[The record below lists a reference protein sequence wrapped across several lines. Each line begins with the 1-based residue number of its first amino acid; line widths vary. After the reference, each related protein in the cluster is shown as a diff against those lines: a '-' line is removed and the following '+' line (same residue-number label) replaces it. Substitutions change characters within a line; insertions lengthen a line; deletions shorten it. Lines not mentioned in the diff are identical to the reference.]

1 MKNFKAII
9 FDLDGTLVDSI
20 NDLANAM
27 NHVLR
32 TMNLPTHDTQQYK
45 FFVGNGIRKLV
56 ERALPDTE
64 RTSGKIDLCY
74 QKMIC
79 YYREHCFD
87 CTTPYEGIP
96 ELLDFLRHE
105 RFRIYILSN
114 KADELAKKIAEKL
127 FPKNTFDIVC
137 GALPTVP
144 RKPDPTAAIN
154 IAKQTD
160 TECREF
166 LYIGDTNIDIATA
179 KGAGMFAVGCTWG
192 FRSRSELEAAHA
204 DLIID
209 HPRELITFLNEQK

>member
-1 MKNFKAII
+1 MRNFNAII

-64 RTSGKIDLCY
+64 RTSANIELCY

-87 CTTPYEGIP
+87 CTTPYEGIS

-105 RFRIYILSN
+105 QFRICILSN

-127 FPKNTFDIVC
+127 FPKGTFDIVR

-144 RKPDPTAAIN
+144 RKPDPTAAIDITKQLG
-154 IAKQTD
+154 IAPNNM
-160 TECREF
+160 

-179 KGAGMFAVGCTWG
+179 KGASMFAVGCTWG
-192 FRSRSELEAAHA
+192 FRSRAELEAAHA

-209 HPRELITFLNEQK
+209 HPQELITFLNEQK